1 MRRWA
6 SVKKN
11 LPQRDNFLPTRPID
25 VVSARTLG
33 VQYGPIVGGKP
44 MQVLPKPLVRGL
56 IVLLACVM
64 FPFAAS
70 AADETPLTKEQIKQ
84 FLQTAEIIKS
94 KPSSKGVTHPW
105 RLTLS
110 NGTITHD
117 ASFQPTNEHKAEM
130 KLESGKVELDF
141 VDSYKYNIAAYR
153 IAEIV
158 GLDDMLPV
166 YVERKWQGKTG
177 SLSWWLPVKMDDA
190 ERMEKKIEPP
200 DPDKWNRQMYRVR
213 VFDELVYD
221 TDANLTNVLIGED
234 WTVWR
239 IDFSR
244 AFRKNKDLLAPKN
257 LVKCDRQL
265 LEKLKALKSD
275 ELAEKTK
282 DYLTKDELKGVM
294 ARRDKIV
301 ATFQALI
308 AEKGEKEILY

>member
-1 MRRWA
+1 
-6 SVKKN
+6 
-11 LPQRDNFLPTRPID
+11 
-25 VVSARTLG
+25 
-33 VQYGPIVGGKP
+33 
-44 MQVLPKPLVRGL
+44 MQGFPRPLVRP
-56 IVLLACVM
+56 IFVVLAFVIL
-64 FPFAAS
+64 PFAAR
-70 AADETPLTKEQIKQ
+70 AADDAPLTKEQIKQ
-84 FLQTAEIIKS
+84 FLQTAEVIKNR
-94 KPSSKGVTHPW
+94 PSSKGVTHPS

-117 ASFQPTNEHKAEM
+117 ASFQTIDEHKAEM
-130 KLESGKVELDF
+130 KLESGKTEFDF
-141 VDSYKYNIAAYR
+141 VDSYKYNIAAYQL
-153 IAEIV
+153 AELL

-190 ERMEKKIEPP
+190 ERVEKKLEPP
-200 DPDKWNRQMYRVR
+200 EPDKWNKQMFRVR

-221 TDANLTNVLIGED
+221 TDPNLTNVLIGED

-244 AFRKNKDLLAPKN
+244 AFRKNKDLRAPKN

-265 LEKLKALKSD
+265 LEKLKALKAD

-282 DYLTKDELKGVM
+282 RYLTKDEVNGVM

-301 ATFQALI
+301 ATFQTLI